1 MSAGSS
7 DASGK
12 PSLREI
18 AYDKFKD
25 ALFAGIIRPGQML
38 SQREICDLIDVPLG
52 PLREALKGLEK
63 DGIVTLLAKRGVQ
76 VISVDEKMLTDAYD
90 FRILM
95 EGEAVRRFAEEAPMP
110 VIKEMKKRT
119 EIFIKKFKRSDP
131 NDPAI
136 FREKIEVDFMLHD
149 KIMEFLGNPLMTRAF
164 QQSSEQMR
172 LFRLNIA
179 KSQGYFDLPSL
190 DEHMEILKAL
200 EKRDGKAAAKAM
212 TKHLNGARERAIGQ

>member
-1 MSAGSS
+1 MRSGISSAP
-7 DASGK
+7 GK
-12 PSLREI
+12 PSLREV

-38 SQREICDLIDVPLG
+38 SQREICELIDVPLG
-52 PLREALKGLEK
+52 PLREALKGLEN

-76 VISVDEKMLTDAYD
+76 VISVDEKMLNDAYD
-90 FRILM
+90 FRILIEGQAVAKFANEGPM
-95 EGEAVRRFAEEAPMP
+95 ET
-110 VIKEMKKRT
+110 IKAIKKRT
-119 EIFIKKFKRSDP
+119 EEFVGKFKKSDP

-136 FREKIEVDFMLHD
+136 FREKLEVDFMLHD
-149 KIMEFLGNPLMTRAF
+149 TIMEFMGNPLMTRAF

-190 DEHMEILKAL
+190 DEHMDILRAL

-212 TKHLNGARERAIGQ
+212 AKHLNGARERAIGQ